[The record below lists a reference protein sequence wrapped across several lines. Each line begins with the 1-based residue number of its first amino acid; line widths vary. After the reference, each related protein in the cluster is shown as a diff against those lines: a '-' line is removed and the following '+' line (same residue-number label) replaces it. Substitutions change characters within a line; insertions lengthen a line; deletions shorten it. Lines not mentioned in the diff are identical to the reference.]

1 MTGSAPTPDSF
12 TMLGSADAAAC
23 EGDSCL
29 IPGALTETVT
39 MPEIEPTAD
48 EAAAASARAV
58 TAALDEGAS
67 L

>member
-1 MTGSAPTPDSF
+1 MTDSAPTPASF

-23 EGDSCL
+23 EGDNCL
-29 IPGALTETVT
+29 IPGALDDAVA

-48 EAAAASARAV
+48 EAATASARAV